1 MTGTDALLAS
11 LQAAALLVAG
21 NALLLLWLWV
31 RNRRDA

>member
-1 MTGTDALLAS
+1 MQGTDALIATLE
-11 LQAAALLVAG
+11 AAALLVAG